1 MENQYYDFFVFVN
14 SVKDLGIALSKKP
27 LNLNDIGEE
36 SGIIITHITCIDADD
51 LFEKFLH
58 KYCYSFLF
66 REFGST
72 ILYFDPL
79 FCQQDQILKDTLL
92 ELKKIEARNKN
103 REKHKVKNNK
113 KN

>member
-27 LNLNDIGEE
+27 LNLND
-36 SGIIITHITCIDADD
+36 ITCIDADD